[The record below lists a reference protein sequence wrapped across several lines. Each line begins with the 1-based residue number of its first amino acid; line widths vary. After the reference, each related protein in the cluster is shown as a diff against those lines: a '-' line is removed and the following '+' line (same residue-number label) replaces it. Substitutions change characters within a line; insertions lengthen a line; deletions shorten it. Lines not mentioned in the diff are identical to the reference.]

1 MGALA
6 VALGAAVALAAFTSA
21 PAGAAT
27 ATITSTP
34 ANGTHYVADEAITT
48 RISNFGSL
56 QGVGPGGFALNRM
69 SLNIGGTTRQARVT
83 TTFSVGLTV
92 VDFSYTVTRDD
103 FDTDGITVPAN
114 SISGPVWSFSLDRSH
129 SALTNQASHR
139 VIGSTAAVSSPSP
152 ARLAPGSPLNGATL
166 GLSLTGTTFGSG
178 VTASHFSVAA
188 TPPIAGL
195 SVSGVS
201 GAASGG
207 TTATL
212 TLSYGGPGFD
222 DERTL
227 VVTVAAAAHAGTV
240 DLTTGTVTV
249 TGAGA
254 ASPAVDSKARSKAV
268 NEAIL
273 PELARASWGGVLD
286 AVAGRMTSPGA
297 GEAAAAGG
305 GLATAT
311 AAALRTNERALEDGS
326 ASWKDLLGGGSFALA
341 LGAGGGGATGGR
353 GATVW
358 GAGEWRDLS
367 RDERAR
373 DWSGDLFAAHLGV
386 DVAARA
392 DLRAGLVGSWLS
404 SDVDYT
410 DRSGGG
416 AVDGSHESRMTMLS
430 PWLGWDAGGGT
441 RLWGA
446 LGFGRGE
453 IEMTDEALRAGE
465 GEQSADSRLL
475 AMGAGGAWRLWSE
488 DALTL
493 DAKGSLEAARYE
505 VKGNGEAIEE
515 LTVTTRRVRVGAEVA
530 RVYALGG
537 DATLTPTFEVG
548 ARGDDGDGA
557 TGAGLEAGGGLA
569 WADPSRG
576 LALEARGRAL
586 VAHRR
591 DLDDWSVS
599 GVLRVDPGAAG
610 RGLSL
615 RVLPSWGTA
624 GSGGAARRWEGDAV
638 VFPDGGARARTPAG
652 ARLETELGYGIP
664 AFSGAG
670 TAAPYTGLASA
681 RDGAR
686 EVYAGA
692 RLGLGTGLDLDVR
705 ARHGRARDGTH
716 ENRVELRVNARW

>member
-1 MGALA
+1 M
-6 VALGAAVALAAFTSA
+6 
-21 PAGAAT
+21 
-27 ATITSTP
+27 
-34 ANGTHYVADEAITT
+34 
-48 RISNFGSL
+48 
-56 QGVGPGGFALNRM
+56 
-69 SLNIGGTTRQARVT
+69 
-83 TTFSVGLTV
+83 
-92 VDFSYTVTRDD
+92 
-103 FDTDGITVPAN
+103 
-114 SISGPVWSFSLDRSH
+114 
-129 SALTNQASHR
+129 
-139 VIGSTAAVSSPSP
+139 
-152 ARLAPGSPLNGATL
+152 
-166 GLSLTGTTFGSG
+166 
-178 VTASHFSVAA
+178 
-188 TPPIAGL
+188 
-195 SVSGVS
+195 
-201 GAASGG
+201 
-207 TTATL
+207 
-212 TLSYGGPGFD
+212 
-222 DERTL
+222 
-227 VVTVAAAAHAGTV
+227 
-240 DLTTGTVTV
+240 
-249 TGAGA
+249 
-254 ASPAVDSKARSKAV
+254 

-273 PELARASWGGVLD
+273 PELARASWGSVLD
-286 AVAGRMTSPGA
+286 AVTGRMASPGA

-305 GLATAT
+305 GLATA
-311 AAALRTNERALEDGS
+311 AAEALRANERALEDGS
-326 ASWKDLLGGGSFALA
+326 ASWKDLLGGGSFAFS
-341 LGAGGGGATGGR
+341 LGAGADGATGGR

-392 DLRAGLVGSWLS
+392 DLRAGLMGSWFS

-416 AVDGSHESRMTMLS
+416 AVNGSHESRMTVLS

-475 AMGAGGAWRLWSE
+475 AMGAGGARRLWSE

-505 VKGNGEAIEE
+505 VKGNGEAIEG

-599 GVLRVDPGAAG
+599 GALRVDPGAAG

-615 RVLPSWGTA
+615 NVQPSWGTA
-624 GSGGAARRWEGDAV
+624 GSGGAARRWEEGMAGRGAV
-638 VFPDGGARARTPAG
+638 HEPSGAGLRS
-652 ARLETELGYGIP
+652 ELGYGLP
-664 AFSGAG
+664 AFGGVGAA
-670 TAAPYTGLASA
+670 TPYTRFGLEQEEQ
-681 RDGAR
+681 R
-686 EVYAGA
+686 Y
-692 RLGLGTGLDLDVR
+692 GLGWRLDRPADAFALDLEAWRRERGRDRPEHGVTVTLR
-705 ARHGRARDGTH
+705 AMQ
-716 ENRVELRVNARW
+716 W

>member
-6 VALGAAVALAAFTSA
+6 AALGAAVALAAFTAA

-34 ANGTHYVADEAITT
+34 ANGTHYVAGEAITT

-56 QGVGPGGFALNRM
+56 QGVGPGGFPNNRM
-69 SLNIGGTTRQARVT
+69 SIDIGGTTRQARVT

-129 SALTNQASHR
+129 SALTNQASHK
-139 VIGSTAAVSSPSP
+139 VIGSSAAVSSPSP

-249 TGAGA
+249 AGA
-254 ASPAVDSKARSKAV
+254 ASAAVDSKARSKAV

-273 PELARASWGGVLD
+273 PELARASWGSVLD
-286 AVAGRMTSPGA
+286 AVTGRMTSPGA

-305 GLATAT
+305 GLATA
-311 AAALRTNERALEDGS
+311 AAEALRANERALEDGS
-326 ASWKDLLGGGSFALA
+326 ASWKDLLGGGSFAFS
-341 LGAGGGGATGGR
+341 LGAGAGADGATGGR

-392 DLRAGLVGSWLS
+392 DLRAGLMGSWFS

-416 AVDGSHESRMTMLS
+416 AVDGSHESRMTVLS

-465 GEQSADSRLL
+465 GKQSADSRLL
-475 AMGAGGAWRLWSE
+475 AMGAGGARRLWSE

-505 VKGNGEAIEE
+505 VKGNGEAIEG

-599 GVLRVDPGAAG
+599 GALRVDPGAAG

-615 RVLPSWGTA
+615 NVQPSWGTA
-624 GSGGAARRWEGDAV
+624 GSGGAARRWEEGMAGRGAV
-638 VFPDGGARARTPAG
+638 DEPLGAGLRS
-652 ARLETELGYGIP
+652 ELGYGLP
-664 AFSGAG
+664 AFGGVGAA
-670 TAAPYTGLASA
+670 TPYTRFGLEQEEQ
-681 RDGAR
+681 R
-686 EVYAGA
+686 Y
-692 RLGLGTGLDLDVR
+692 GLGWRLDRPADAFALDLEAWRRERGRDRPEHGVTVTLR
-705 ARHGRARDGTH
+705 AMQ
-716 ENRVELRVNARW
+716 W